1 MSSGDSLRQVLVDT
15 GPLVALL
22 RHNDIHH
29 GSCSATLRTIA
40 PPLITTWAV
49 VTEAAWLLRDR
60 PAALAKLYAGEEAG
74 LFQLASLGPSCLGE
88 IRRLADKYQSLRPQ
102 LADLTLLYLA
112 ERDGLETVFTLD
124 RRDFKVFRL
133 ANGKALHL
141 LPADL

>member
-1 MSSGDSLRQVLVDT
+1 VDT

-22 RHNDIHH
+22 EQNDIHH
-29 GSCSATLRTIA
+29 RSCSAALKTIA

-49 VTEAAWLLRDR
+49 LTEAAWLLRDR
-60 PAALAKLYAGEEAG
+60 PAALAKLFAGEETG
-74 LFQLASLGPSCLGE
+74 VFQLASLEPNCLSE
-88 IRRLADKYQSLRPQ
+88 IRRLNDKYRSLRPQ
-102 LADLTLLYLA
+102 VADLTLLYLA

-133 ANGKALHL
+133 ANGKELQL